1 MHFGVDFAVY
11 RLLPTQ
17 CHSELCAHVV
27 DAIASGG
34 GDLSSRHLSTLTRV
48 MPVQYVFELT
58 CSLTNFPHMHEGC
71 DEVACPLLCATSST
85 A

>member
-34 GDLSSRHLSTLTRV
+34 EDMSIRHLSTLTRV
-48 MPVQYVFELT
+48 MPVQHALVLDILKDFIAPY
-58 CSLTNFPHMHEGC
+58 
-71 DEVACPLLCATSST
+71 LLC
-85 A
+85 